1 MFKLRKTYKDYSD
14 ETLMPLV
21 VKGNE
26 KAFDELYQRYSGKIH
41 YYFFRMLG
49 QDQDRADDFTQDLFM
64 RVIEKAAY
72 FDPKQRFSTWLY
84 AVAGN
89 MCKNEYRR
97 MERRPEQALP
107 ENFEIAMQ
115 RDGMYLDSETD
126 QALFRQQLHKA
137 LEDLDFTHR
146 QCFILRYQQDLAIR
160 EISEILGCPEGT
172 VKSRLYYT
180 LRKLATALHI
190 FNPKVSKKKTRSD
203 NHTPKKVLRAQKNKI

>member
-1 MFKLRKTYKDYSD
+1 MFNLRKKYKQLKD
-14 ETLMPLV
+14 EELMPYV
-21 VKGNE
+21 VKSNE
-26 KAFDELYQRYSGKIH
+26 RAFDELYNRYSGKMH

-49 QDQDRADDFTQDLFM
+49 QNQDRADDFTQELFIK
-64 RVIEKAAY
+64 VIEKATY
-72 FDPKQRFSTWLY
+72 FDTKQRFSTWLY

-107 ENFEIAMQ
+107 EFFEIAMA
-115 RDGMYLDSETD
+115 RDGLILESETD
-126 QALFRQQLHKA
+126 QQLFKQHLQNA
-137 LEDLDFTHR
+137 LEKLDFAHR

-180 LRKLATALHI
+180 LRKLAEQLHY
-190 FNPKVSKKKTRSD
+190 FNPNFSKKKRHESQA
-203 NHTPKKVLRAQKNKI
+203 R

>member
-1 MFKLRKTYKDYSD
+1 MFNLRKKYQQLKD
-14 ETLMPLV
+14 EELMPYV

-26 KAFDELYQRYSGKIH
+26 RAFDELYRRYSSKMH

-49 QDQDRADDFTQDLFM
+49 QNQDRADDFTQELFI
-64 RVIEKAAY
+64 RVIEKGAY
-72 FDPKQRFSTWLY
+72 FDVKQRFSTWLY

-107 ENFEIAMQ
+107 EHFEIAMA
-115 RDGMYLDSETD
+115 RDGLYLDSETD
-126 QALFRQQLHKA
+126 QALFKKHLQTA
-137 LEDLDFTHR
+137 LDKLDFSHR

-180 LRKLATALHI
+180 LRKLAAQLHH
-190 FNPKVSKKKTRSD
+190 FNPNFSKKKR
-203 NHTPKKVLRAQKNKI
+203 HEPQAR